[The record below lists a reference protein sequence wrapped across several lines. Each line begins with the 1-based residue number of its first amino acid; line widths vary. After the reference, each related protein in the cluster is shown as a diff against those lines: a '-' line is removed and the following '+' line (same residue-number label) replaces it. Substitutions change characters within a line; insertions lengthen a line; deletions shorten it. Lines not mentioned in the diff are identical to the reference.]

1 MEHSLCE
8 KKGQRAVSY
17 RKCVGGWKKYGRAD
31 RIKMQMLAWQVVS
44 ERAGRQAVLA
54 VVVVVGGWRRMMI
67 VDCELTRDRTSF
79 VSSAAAAWTTERTNE
94 WRRQKTHS
102 RTTGPGE
109 CKSN

>member
-44 ERAGRQAVLA
+44 ERQAGSAS
-54 VVVVVGGWRRMMI
+54 GGGFACGWMASND
-67 VDCELTRDRTSF
+67 DCGL
-79 VSSAAAAWTTERTNE
+79 
-94 WRRQKTHS
+94 
-102 RTTGPGE
+102 
-109 CKSN
+109 